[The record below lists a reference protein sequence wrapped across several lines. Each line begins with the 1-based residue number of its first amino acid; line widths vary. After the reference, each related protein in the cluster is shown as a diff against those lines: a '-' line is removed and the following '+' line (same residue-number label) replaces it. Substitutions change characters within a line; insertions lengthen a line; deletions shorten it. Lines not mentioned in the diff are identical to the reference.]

1 MSQKHIRH
9 SEFARWLLHR
19 CLLAGY
25 ADNANTHGSVIIV
38 ASIALSD
45 GLSPEL
51 IADLARTL
59 AVTEEELTAAYT
71 SEMRER
77 MTAELRDHPD
87 LAALEARLDTIAP
100 PD

>member
-1 MSQKHIRH
+1 MSQEHIRQ
-9 SEFARWLLHR
+9 SEFARWLMHR

-25 ADNANTHGSVIIV
+25 ADDAATDGMVIIV

-59 AVTEEELTAAYT
+59 AVTEEELTAAYIG
-71 SEMRER
+71 EMRER
-77 MTAELRDHPD
+77 MTAELLEHPD
-87 LAALEARLDTIAP
+87 LAALDAQLDTIAQ

>member
-1 MSQKHIRH
+1 M
-9 SEFARWLLHR
+9 
-19 CLLAGY
+19 
-25 ADNANTHGSVIIV
+25 

-71 SEMRER
+71 GEMRER

-87 LAALEARLDTIAP
+87 LAALEAQLDTIAR

>member
-1 MSQKHIRH
+1 MSQEHVRH
-9 SEFARWLLHR
+9 SEFARWLLRH

-25 ADNANTHGSVIIV
+25 ADDAQTHGSVIIV

-71 SEMRER
+71 GEMRER
-77 MTAELRDHPD
+77 MTAELLDHPD
-87 LAALEARLDTIAP
+87 LAALDAQLDMIARSD
-100 PD
+100 